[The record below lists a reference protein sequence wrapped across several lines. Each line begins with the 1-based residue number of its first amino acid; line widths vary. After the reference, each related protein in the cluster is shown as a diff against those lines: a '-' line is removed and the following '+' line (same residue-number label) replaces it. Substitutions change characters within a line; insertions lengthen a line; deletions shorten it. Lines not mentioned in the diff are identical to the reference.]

1 MTTWSNLKHR
11 ALLLVS
17 IGEAWNVLEAGVALW
32 SAIVASSVA
41 LLAYGLDS
49 LIEIFAGVVLI
60 WRLGR
65 EWKGS
70 DEEAAEKRALKLV
83 GATFLLLAAYITI
96 QSLATLLGWLAKPQ
110 ESHVGILLVIASAII
125 MTVLFWAK
133 NRIAKRLGSR
143 ALRAEAIQSLMCDLQ
158 DLTVLLGLGLN
169 AISGWWWADPVAALA
184 LVPFMLKEGWEAI
197 SHRD

>member
-1 MTTWSNLKHR
+1 M
-11 ALLLVS
+11 
-17 IGEAWNVLEAGVALW
+17 
-32 SAIVASSVA
+32 
-41 LLAYGLDS
+41 
-49 LIEIFAGVVLI
+49 
-60 WRLGR
+60 
-65 EWKGS
+65 
-70 DEEAAEKRALKLV
+70 
-83 GATFLLLAAYITI
+83 LAAYITI

-110 ESHVGILLVIASAII
+110 ESHVGILLVIASAIV

-133 NRIAKRLGSR
+133 NRIAERLGSR

-197 SHRD
+197 NHKG

>member
-1 MTTWSNLKHR
+1 
-11 ALLLVS
+11 LLVS

-70 DEEAAEKRALKLV
+70 EEEAAEKRALKLV
-83 GATFLLLAAYITI
+83 GATFLLLAEYITI
-96 QSLATLLGWLAKPQ
+96 QSLATLLGWL
-110 ESHVGILLVIASAII
+110 V
-125 MTVLFWAK
+125 
-133 NRIAKRLGSR
+133 
-143 ALRAEAIQSLMCDLQ
+143 
-158 DLTVLLGLGLN
+158 
-169 AISGWWWADPVAALA
+169 
-184 LVPFMLKEGWEAI
+184 
-197 SHRD
+197 SHRKAT